1 MKRLNAQHFSTLK
14 QLYSKLLPEEE
25 SQQKT
30 QIQQAIAKQMQLQKR
45 SSRQNLQQAHG
56 KARIDTSFMR
66 RLTASLSR
74 AQQADK
80 RALAERARSDERE
93 EQEDYRQNR

>member
-1 MKRLNAQHFSTLK
+1 
-14 QLYSKLLPEEE
+14 
-25 SQQKT
+25 
-30 QIQQAIAKQMQLQKR
+30 IAKQMQAQKQ
-45 SSRQNLQQAHG
+45 SQRQNLQQAYG